1 MHQEHYNRYKFAENF
16 VSDKNILDIACGEGE
31 GACLLSKSAKSVTG
45 VDIRNDAINFA
56 KKHCHY
62 GNVDFKVGD
71 ATNLSIEDN
80 FFDGVVSFETIEH
93 LNKNDQHRFLSELKR
108 VVMPNG
114 FLIISTPDKRSWR
127 KIGLSWSDH
136 LHELNYKEF
145 NDMLDQYFLVKE
157 YFGQGMI
164 VRTPLLKRIIRYF
177 LNFFKKAD
185 FLNLRYYIFSQ
196 EKRRKV
202 DSLTSMVSVNAEVYK
217 LDPQK
222 YIPVTIIA
230 VCVNRK

>member
-31 GACLLSKSAKSVTG
+31 GACLLSKSAKSVVG

-62 GNVDFKVGD
+62 GNADFKVGD
-71 ATNLSIEDN
+71 ATNLLIEDN

-93 LNKNDQHRFLSELKR
+93 LNKNDQYRFLSGLKR
-108 VVMPNG
+108 VVKPNG

-127 KIGLSWSDH
+127 KMGLSWDDH
-136 LHELNYKEF
+136 LHELDYKEF
-145 NDMLDQYFLVKE
+145 NDMLEQYFLVKE

-164 VRTPLLKRIIRYF
+164 IRTSLLKRAIRHS
-177 LNFFKKAD
+177 LNFLKQID
-185 FLNLRYYIFSQ
+185 FLNLRYHIFSQ
-196 EKRRKV
+196 EKRKKV
-202 DSLTSMVSVNAEVYK
+202 DSLTSVVSVNAEVYK

-222 YIPVTIIA
+222 DIPVTIIA
-230 VCVNRK
+230 ICINIK

>member
-16 VSDKNILDIACGEGE
+16 VRDKNILDIACGEGE
-31 GACLLSKSAKSVTG
+31 GVCLLSKSAKSVVG

-62 GNVDFKVGD
+62 GNADFKVGD
-71 ATNLSIEDN
+71 ATNLLIEEN

-93 LNKNDQHRFLSELKR
+93 LNKNDQYRFLSELKR
-108 VVMPNG
+108 VVKPNG

-127 KIGLSWSDH
+127 KMGLSWDDH
-136 LHELNYKEF
+136 LHELDYKEF
-145 NDMLDQYFLVKE
+145 NDMLEQYFLVKE

-164 VRTPLLKRIIRYF
+164 IRTSLLKRAIRHS
-177 LNFFKKAD
+177 LNFLKQID
-185 FLNLRYYIFSQ
+185 FLNLRYHIFSQ
-196 EKRRKV
+196 EKRKKV
-202 DSLTSMVSVNAEVYK
+202 DSLTSVVSVNAEVYK

-222 YIPVTIIA
+222 DIPVTIIA
-230 VCVNRK
+230 SCINKK